1 MERNDIKEDLEYVR
15 NYFAQV
21 RAAGKPKEHLQ
32 RCIRTLKYPEVLRDA
47 GFVSYNGEDLSWYKV
62 LNHEVL
68 QTVYLYSDCGRFPLT
83 LEIGYG
89 IHPLFIP
96 APVPQKVVTQGLWW
110 NEVHTSIMLP
120 TPQAPLAV
128 NACVS
133 CPTEGRHGIE
143 RLEEIAFSKFNQ
155 TQSLRDCYAYHKEYY
170 QKWIA
175 EGRAKYPER
184 DWINF
189 ITSLEFVDEAIY
201 MADQEM
207 YPTCTRTVKERLS
220 GYLDEKARERT
231 QLRLEVL
238 NGEHR
243 DEYVAYLDRQKE
255 LFANK
260 LEKKLGIR
268 V

>member
-155 TQSLRDCYAYHKEYY
+155 TQLPGPYWPNPGRKSPPCFAPALRKSPPAPPDPLCVTPGQNRQRAQLCGSRCE
-170 QKWIA
+170 A
-175 EGRAKYPER
+175 ETPK
-184 DWINF
+184 
-189 ITSLEFVDEAIY
+189 
-201 MADQEM
+201 
-207 YPTCTRTVKERLS
+207 
-220 GYLDEKARERT
+220 
-231 QLRLEVL
+231 
-238 NGEHR
+238 
-243 DEYVAYLDRQKE
+243 
-255 LFANK
+255 
-260 LEKKLGIR
+260 
-268 V
+268 